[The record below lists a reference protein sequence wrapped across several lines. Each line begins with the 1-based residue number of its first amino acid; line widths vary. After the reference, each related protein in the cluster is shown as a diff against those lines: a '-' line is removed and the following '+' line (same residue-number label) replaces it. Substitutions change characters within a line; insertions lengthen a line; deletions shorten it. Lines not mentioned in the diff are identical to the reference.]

1 MHDGVADFR
10 DCFDDLGTREA
21 DEAAVEY
28 KMRVAAAKERERQ
41 KRERGLG
48 LLLKGG
54 AGGGKSGM
62 TDSELLDQQGG
73 SVLSKIVGAAPEGNF
88 GASGAG
94 SGLGDAG
101 KKSAVATAV
110 AAGIKGVVA
119 PPGLGE
125 DGKAK
130 KEPVKKKGALFQWF
144 EDSEAE
150 KVRAPF
156 VRRFSLTQSD
166 SPHSLTRLFN
176 FSPHISSPLLS
187 SPLLS
192 SPPRQARLQELKMQ
206 HMQEVHTRRL
216 REKMEAQ
223 EKALEKERLAKEG
236 L

>member
-1 MHDGVADFR
+1 M
-10 DCFDDLGTREA
+10 
-21 DEAAVEY
+21 
-28 KMRVAAAKERERQ
+28 
-41 KRERGLG
+41 
-48 LLLKGG
+48 LLKGG

-73 SVLSKIVGAAPEGNF
+73 SVLSKIVGAAPEGNLS
-88 GASGAG
+88 ASGAG

-150 KVRAPF
+150 KVRAPSF
-156 VRRFSLTQSD
+156 VVSLTQSD
-166 SPHSLTRLFN
+166 SPHSLTRLFI
-176 FSPHISSPLLS
+176 PISPLTS
-187 SPLLS
+187 PPPASPLLS